1 MPNISSKHKHVLSL
15 AVMAMVAESGL
26 PSSYNA
32 RHPAFVAGAL
42 DRASLCREMRGE
54 LSGGAMCSRGK
65 GKISLRS
72 QEEASEQ
79 VREIVRCYILRND
92 TAAHGIVEWAASV
105 PPRPPSAPLPKE
117 GRLRSFQAFGH
128 VYGKRNM
135 GTSGVACTIA
145 EVPFSEAGL
154 GSKVWESSLGL
165 ACWALM
171 NPAAVADRRV
181 LELGSGCGFGGV
193 MLAAAGARS
202 VLLTDFWGE
211 HEQFVVQQDGTL
223 VSKRQRDGTGRFSVD
238 RGVYEDGGGDVSF
251 PLLRNLQE
259 NVVRNRRRIAAGGR
273 ESACID
279 TACLNW
285 ASNDEGECNLGSFD
299 LVVGSD
305 CVYAAEAVDP
315 LVTTALRHMGEG
327 GRGVF
332 VSPSAR
338 TGLTEFIQA
347 LRAHTHASGR
357 SLQVRASTRAT
368 NSRFS

>member
-1 MPNISSKHKHVLSL
+1 MLSL

-42 DRASLCREMRGE
+42 GRASLCREMPGE
-54 LSGGAMCSRGK
+54 LSRGGMCSRWHGK
-65 GKISLRS
+65 KSLRS
-72 QEEASEQ
+72 QEEACEQ

-223 VSKRQRDGTGRFSVD
+223 MSKRQRDGTGRYSVD
-238 RGVYEDGGGDVSF
+238 RGVYADGGGDVSF

-259 NVVRNRRRIAAGGR
+259 NVVRNRRRVAAGGR

-279 TACLNW
+279 SACLDW
-285 ASNDEGECNLGSFD
+285 ASNDEENNIGYFE

-315 LVTTALRHMGEG
+315 LVTTTLRHMGEG

-338 TGLTEFIQA
+338 TGLTEFIQT